1 MTVQEKL
8 IVIYEQA
15 EKRLKEIILQKGAYS
30 SAAVYQRS
38 LLKQIEDELRRL
50 RRRSAAAAEQLVNEN
65 YRKGLDEFIEELK
78 AAGVNVTTASA
89 VSETA
94 VENISMKIPSTG
106 STVAMPPGPINA
118 ESLAMSGLNKSQIET
133 IARNAVADLDR
144 AVSLV
149 SKRVKDFIR
158 DEIDADTADRNFKVP
173 NLIGRREQ
181 DVIRADTLDATA
193 EKLSTGQT
201 IRQMQKNLEE
211 KLSERDI
218 TAVPYKN
225 GAEMPLKKYA
235 EMTARST
242 TAEAQNTAKTTQ
254 GAEWGFEFVRMTSHS
269 PTCAVCAQYQGRV
282 YALTKEAAEGK
293 YKLKDGTVLRFP
305 YLYDTAFASGYQTI
319 HPNCRHRIA
328 VIPLEA
334 YTADQ
339 LKKFSEDS
347 TKPFEDT
354 RSDQERKAY
363 SADQARK
370 RKQNEMR
377 KQYEKI
383 KAALPDTAPK
393 SFAGFVRMK
402 ATNSQRYQELMQDY
416 RYIQKQAKNS
426 EKAVEKPAESGIIK
440 GKNNIF
446 PTGNSNDNK
455 PTKNNQEVFEEPK
468 TFSSIE
474 DVLGKKKTQPYS
486 IEDAAKNANADYG
499 KNGYDI
505 NCQRCIQTYE
515 LRRRGYDVIAKSKDG
530 LLDPIIYGNDC
541 FQDKNGNYVPFTY
554 HLSKRKVKKELND
567 APNGARFGI
576 YLQWKSGNGSHVFI
590 AEKTDDGVRYIDP
603 QNGNTDVSDYLKRGK
618 YFHFGLFRFDDKD
631 IVDDVELLD
640 YTVRRG

>member
-8 IVIYEQA
+8 IAIYEQA
-15 EKRLKEIILQKGAYS
+15 EKRLKEIIVHKGAFS

-38 LLKQIEDELRRL
+38 LLRQIEDELRRL
-50 RRRSAAAAEQLVNEN
+50 RRKSAAVTKQLVEEN
-65 YRKGLDEFIEELK
+65 YRIGLEELIGELK
-78 AAGVNVTTASA
+78 TAGVTVETDVPKAEYSKTPEVHSDPPESLSENTAA
-89 VSETA
+89 
-94 VENISMKIPSTG
+94 
-106 STVAMPPGPINA
+106 NA
-118 ESLAMSGLNKSQIET
+118 AAQLAMSGLNKRQIET
-133 IARNAVADLDR
+133 VARNAATDLER
-144 AVSLV
+144 AVNLV

-158 DEIDADTADRNFKVP
+158 EETETRPFNVP

-181 DVIRADTLDATA
+181 DIIRTDTLDAAA

-201 IRQMQKNLEE
+201 VRQMQKRLKERLEAE
-211 KLSERDI
+211 NI

-225 GAEMPLKKYA
+225 GIRMPMKKYA
-235 EMTARST
+235 EMAARST

-254 GAEWGFEFVRMTSHS
+254 GAEWGYEFVRMTSHS

-282 YALTKEAAEGK
+282 YALTREAAEGK

-328 VIPLEA
+328 VIPMQA
-334 YTADQ
+334 YTNEQ
-339 LKKFSEDS
+339 LKKFSADS

-363 SADQARK
+363 AADQARK

-377 KQYEKI
+377 KQYERI
-383 KAALPDTAPK
+383 KAALPDQAPK

-455 PTKNNQEVFEEPK
+455 PTKKNQEVFEEPK

-515 LRRRGYDVIAKSKDG
+515 LRRRGYDVTAKEKDG
-530 LLDPIIYGNDC
+530 ILDPISFGHEC
-541 FQDKNGNYVPFTY
+541 FQSSDGEYVAFEMNKT
-554 HLSKRKVKKELND
+554 KRAVQRELQN
-567 APNGARFGI
+567 APNNSRFGI

-603 QNGNTDVSDYLKRGK
+603 QNGNTDVSDYMKKGK
-618 YFHFGLFRFDDKD
+618 YFHFGLFRFDDKE
-631 IVDDVELLD
+631 ITDDLELLD
-640 YTVRRG
+640 YTVRRV